1 MIEKYYFKRAH
12 YTFLINVILLCKML
26 LIAFVN
32 KLSKKLRFQTNIVL
46 LNQQFRSLEYF
57 VVLRNPELKYL
68 LNQLTHYP
76 LIVMSHLNNK
86 RVHPTKN
93 EPQQQGISYL
103 EREKEGVRERQGQL
117 ARSAGRHI

>member
-1 MIEKYYFKRAH
+1 
-12 YTFLINVILLCKML
+12 ML

-57 VVLRNPELKYL
+57 VVLRNLELKYL
-68 LNQLTHYP
+68 LNYP
-76 LIVMSHLNNK
+76 LNVMSHLNNK
-86 RVHPTKN
+86 RVRPTKN

-103 EREKEGVRERQGQL
+103 EREKEGVRERQVSRQ
-117 ARSAGRHI
+117 HI

>member
-1 MIEKYYFKRAH
+1 
-12 YTFLINVILLCKML
+12 ML